1 MFLTV
6 QTSSSQYAYFK
17 STDGHTNNWDF
28 NLRRSNLSLAAYA
41 ERNGGYVQIDDGH

>member
-1 MFLTV
+1 MLDSVLIIV

-28 NLRRSNLSLAAYA
+28 NLRRSNLSLATYA
-41 ERNGGYVQIDDGH
+41 EQKGG